1 MGRVNN
7 TVDNK
12 IKYLEMIQSV
22 ISRMGGNSF
31 KIKGWAITV
40 IGALYAFW
48 VSQDNFSIL
57 FLVLAVIFV
66 FWLLDAY
73 YLSLEREFR
82 ILYDKVIQKNEEDKI
97 DFKMDTS
104 KITFR
109 IVFTTAKSMILL
121 ITYGTASLITVMFLL
136 FIPLIKFLKL
146 IFTYYWLFG

>member
-1 MGRVNN
+1 M
-7 TVDNK
+7 DNK

-22 ISRMGGNSF
+22 ISRMGANSF

-48 VSQDNFSIL
+48 VSQNNFSIL

-66 FWLLDAY
+66 FWFLDAY

-82 ILYDKVIQKNEEDKI
+82 ILYDKVVQKSEEDEI

-104 KITFR
+104 KITLR
-109 IVFTTAKSMILL
+109 RVFTTATSMILL
-121 ITYGTASLITVMFLL
+121 ITYGTASLITILILL

-146 IFTYYWLFG
+146 IFTYYLLFG